1 VYTTLYPE
9 SNQLVSFE
17 LQMAHFFPDTE
28 AENNDALAQLQRK
41 REDHAMRIA
50 AGELALKKQ
59 EQENSF
65 KLAMLQH
72 TETVANNKRPRTSA
86 L

>member
-1 VYTTLYPE
+1 
-9 SNQLVSFE
+9 
-17 LQMAHFFPDTE
+17 
-28 AENNDALAQLQRK
+28 LQRK

-72 TETVANNKRPRTSA
+72 TETVANNKRQRTSA

>member
-1 VYTTLYPE
+1 
-9 SNQLVSFE
+9 
-17 LQMAHFFPDTE
+17 
-28 AENNDALAQLQRK
+28 
-41 REDHAMRIA
+41 
-50 AGELALKKQ
+50 LALKKQ

-72 TETVANNKRPRTSA
+72 TETVANNKRQRTSA